1 MAGEHNCW
9 RRSQSDESAGAGEHK
24 SGARE
29 GGKHK
34 QKSAGAE
41 EYNCNGREDGNLVRG
56 HSRRHWTQ
64 RPGEFRE
71 FHTSSDLKIVFLNLR
86 NSRRDRFVGS
96 ASALALRM
104 NTLAGPRTELGVGA
118 LHDTLS

>member
-1 MAGEHNCW
+1 L
-9 RRSQSDESAGAGEHK
+9 D
-24 SGARE
+24 
-29 GGKHK
+29 
-34 QKSAGAE
+34 
-41 EYNCNGREDGNLVRG
+41 
-56 HSRRHWTQ
+56 
-64 RPGEFRE
+64 
-71 FHTSSDLKIVFLNLR
+71 LR

>member
-41 EYNCNGREDGNLVRG
+41 EY
-56 HSRRHWTQ
+56 
-64 RPGEFRE
+64 
-71 FHTSSDLKIVFLNLR
+71 KIVFLDLR